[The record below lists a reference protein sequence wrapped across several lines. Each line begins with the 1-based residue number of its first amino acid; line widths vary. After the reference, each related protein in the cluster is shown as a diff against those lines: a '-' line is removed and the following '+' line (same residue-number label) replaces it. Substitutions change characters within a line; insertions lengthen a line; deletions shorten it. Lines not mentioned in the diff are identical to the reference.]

1 MTVRLPKA
9 RVTLD
14 IDHEL
19 LVWITTY
26 AKEQGKSRNEV
37 VGEAVERFRTA
48 KEGRKM
54 TTAERVAQMLGDDGT
69 KFEAEDGRTLDEL
82 AEASEARIAKHET
95 EELWRHLFPDGSAI
109 VAAPGA
115 WDIEGPTP
123 FSWAGAE

>member
-37 VGEAVERFRTA
+37 VGEAVELFRTT
-48 KEGRKM
+48 KEGRK
-54 TTAERVAQMLGDDGT
+54 TTAERVARMLGDDGT
-69 KFEAEDGRTLDEL
+69 RFEAEDGRSLDEL
-82 AEASEARIAKHET
+82 AEESGARITRHET
-95 EELWRHLFPDGSAI
+95 KELWRHLFPDGSAI